1 MFYSGTICIK
11 RRNPY
16 AVACVL
22 LVRPQV
28 LLHAHDFVL
37 GSAYAGLASLTP
49 QPGLASLTPQPYK
62 EPLPKH
68 KQKIRTG
75 FEHGSKGI
83 FNTFFS

>member
-49 QPGLASLTPQPYK
+49 QPYK